1 MGEMVRYSK
10 EELDIESVTVVT
22 NGSRVT
28 KAWMADYGY
37 YLDIMAVSVD
47 SFDKEV
53 NDKIGRRSGKS
64 GSSHLES
71 LSMVRDW
78 CREYSVLFKV
88 NTVVNKHNFQE
99 DMNENIRFESIENL
113 FKMSLCCRHLNPV
126 RWKVFQ
132 CLPIEAE
139 NMGEGALRQVEPF
152 LVTDEEWEHF
162 LNTHSDIGCLV
173 RESND
178 QMRNSYIILDEYM
191 RFLDNSQGRK
201 EPSRSLLDVG
211 VQAALNK
218 SGFDEK
224 MFLKRGGKYQWSKK
238 DQLLDW

>member
-1 MGEMVRYSK
+1 MVRYCK

-28 KAWMADYGY
+28 EAWMSEYGY

-71 LSMVRDW
+71 LSRVRDW
-78 CREYSVLFKV
+78 CREFSVLFKV
-88 NTVVNKHNFQE
+88 NTVVNKHNFHE
-99 DMNENIRFESIENL
+99 DMNDNI
-113 FKMSLCCRHLNPV
+113 RHLNPV

-152 LVTDEEWEHF
+152 LVTDEEWEQF
-162 LNTHSDIGCLV
+162 LNTHSDLECLV

-211 VQAALNK
+211 VQAAFNK

-224 MFLKRGGKYQWSKK
+224 MFLKRGGKYEWSKK

>member
-1 MGEMVRYSK
+1 
-10 EELDIESVTVVT
+10 
-22 NGSRVT
+22 
-28 KAWMADYGY
+28 
-37 YLDIMAVSVD
+37 
-47 SFDKEV
+47 
-53 NDKIGRRSGKS
+53 
-64 GSSHLES
+64 
-71 LSMVRDW
+71 
-78 CREYSVLFKV
+78 
-88 NTVVNKHNFQE
+88 
-99 DMNENIRFESIENL
+99 
-113 FKMSLCCRHLNPV
+113 MSLCCRHLNPV

-224 MFLKRGGKYQWSKK
+224 MFLKRGGIYQWSKK

>member
-28 KAWMADYGY
+28 KAWMAEYGY

-78 CREYSVLFKV
+78 CREYSILFKV

-99 DMNENIRFESIENL
+99 DMNENIRYESIKN
-113 FKMSLCCRHLNPV
+113 HN
-126 RWKVFQ
+126 
-132 CLPIEAE
+132 I
-139 NMGEGALRQVEPF
+139 
-152 LVTDEEWEHF
+152 
-162 LNTHSDIGCLV
+162 
-173 RESND
+173 
-178 QMRNSYIILDEYM
+178 
-191 RFLDNSQGRK
+191 
-201 EPSRSLLDVG
+201 
-211 VQAALNK
+211 
-218 SGFDEK
+218 
-224 MFLKRGGKYQWSKK
+224 
-238 DQLLDW
+238 

>member
-1 MGEMVRYSK
+1 MVRYSK

-28 KAWMADYGY
+28 ESWMSEYGY

-71 LSMVRDW
+71 LSQVRDW
-78 CREYSVLFKV
+78 CREFSVLFKV
-88 NTVVNKHNFQE
+88 NTVVNKHNFHE
-99 DMNENIRFESIENL
+99 DMNDNIKFDSNKTTKNMI
-113 FKMSLCCRHLNPV
+113 MMPSLRHLNPV

-152 LVTDEEWEHF
+152 LVTDEEWEQF
-162 LNTHSDIGCLV
+162 LNTHSDLECLV

-191 RFLDNSQGRK
+191 RFLDNTQGRK

-211 VQAALNK
+211 VQAAFNK

-224 MFLKRGGKYQWSKK
+224 MFLKRGGKYEWSKK